1 MIGSK
6 KIFCKVLLFLSYFN
20 FIFCSDINYEK
31 IIAITG
37 KSRYRNIR
45 PPRRQDIIACIMYY
59 SSLELKKDAIDPAVT
74 QCLEQEEIVYA
85 ELGIPMIDQYNLKA
99 KYKKVLTEFRSKNKS
114 YNRDKQK
121 FIKKE
126 LGGKKLTRKDDV
138 IIQNFDR
145 KYFKLDEIVSLADE
159 SKRDYRNKQNKISW
173 EYYDQAI
180 KDPTMVK
187 ESTKQFDYKQSVIYN
202 KWTEENRLHDQQSNF
217 RTATDQ
223 EINIAIGS
231 DEIESNSFDNRLE
244 KTLNDDNFNGPES
257 STSRSNSRKQSR
269 NLENSSLQAYR
280 FGMST
285 RSVATVLN
293 AYNEENGSPVK
304 ISHQNIHYYYKKFEK
319 MSEDE
324 MLRNLAGCERFNL
337 FLDGKD
343 KSELLSITCS
353 DSNSNFY
360 RTPAAIFYFEE
371 IEDKKDNPKAERYAE
386 AFVTWWTTTQRT
398 IERKFSK
405 FNFKFSNIIG
415 FHFDTTNTNSGWNN
429 GVAVKIERL
438 IREQDPEFQMLS
450 VMCSRHSLETRWGYV
465 LKEISLKIFSKS
477 IPNYKVPKM
486 VERVTTNTEDLD
498 LVAFTWTFNE
508 WYRSDVE
515 FQKLVASS
523 ELAVETPLGST
534 ASNIEYPGKDNLGKK
549 LSKLFKK
556 SISERIL
563 MIKEI
568 AAVTEPVSVRWSSK
582 AINLQYYV
590 AIRPVMIPYLNQKNY
605 RNPKFEALKNY
616 LLAAD
621 DILKDN
627 LSTLWNMNQLYFET
641 LVQTIE
647 MNDPFFNTLA
657 ITKRYAQFAL
667 DNQLNSDSLVTNLN
681 RQSYLMD
688 GYFAVLSDNQEMKEI
703 ITQKSANQ
711 LKPGL
716 NPLVSLKKNNAIKLK
731 YSLKDWISF
740 DMKKFI
746 DDDFLYRALNSPLQD
761 QIGSIGISEL
771 KRLMIYDN
779 TEAERAIY
787 ELKKIGG
794 KPDLVDYGNFQMDRR
809 ISKINAVL
817 MGREKGPELD
827 NKKNMKKTAS
837 QVATEIAPPKKNNEP
852 TVCRY
857 PKRKRNR
864 RSEEYVLNEDCLPEE
879 NQTKLSKDSVSNKS
893 LSSVYDSNSIRHQCE
908 ITDYTGF
915 IGTIGNHIFN
925 ISGIYDVATSCCAGL
940 NTIRHIWTSWP
951 SFKAIDFKFL
961 CQQAAGK
968 KYDEGGYCW
977 EIISKKIGK
986 VYFGAMT
993 DLRDSDTIWN
1003 FFSRDGGFTKR
1014 QIQILRDFAA
1024 ILSNKCPAVEK
1035 FMEENS
1041 VKNRTITKKREKRK
1055 KMGGDSE
1062 HTSNFERAHLERA
1075 NLLNAGL
1082 PADKYKVDW
1091 RGIKDWDLKNPDS
1104 WIKRVQQNSE
1114 FAGEVESI
1122 EMQTIEDTAM
1132 ETSSTAE
1139 EEMVMETSLTAEEEI
1154 VEEIASVLENP
1165 VVEEIALDLVEEIAV
1180 EQIVEHLI
1188 PV

>member
-6 KIFCKVLLFLSYFN
+6 NIFRKILLLLSYFN
-20 FIFCSDINYEK
+20 FIICITINYEK

-37 KSRYRNIR
+37 KTRYRSIR

-59 SSLELKKDAIDPAVT
+59 GSMESENPKDQINSAVN
-74 QCLEQEEIVYA
+74 QCLEQEENIYA
-85 ELGIPMIDQYNLKA
+85 ELGIPMIEQRTLKSKYN
-99 KYKKVLTEFRSKNKS
+99 KVLTAFRDKNKS
-114 YNRDKQK
+114 YNRDKQN

-126 LGGKKLTRKDDV
+126 LGNKKLTRKDDV
-138 IIQNFDR
+138 VIQNFDR
-145 KYFKLDEIVSLADE
+145 QYFKLDEVISLADE
-159 SKRDYRNKQNKISW
+159 SKRDYRNKQSRISW

-187 ESTKQFDYKQSVIYN
+187 ESTKQFDYRQSVIYN
-202 KWTEENRLHDQQSNF
+202 RWTEEKRIHDQQSDF

-223 EINIAIGS
+223 EINNAIGS
-231 DEIESNSFDNRLE
+231 DEIEGNSFDNKLE
-244 KTLNDDNFNGPES
+244 KSLSDDNYNGPES
-257 STSRSNSRKQSR
+257 SSNQSNGRRQSR
-269 NLENSSLQAYR
+269 NLEKTSLQAYR
-280 FGMST
+280 FGLST

-293 AYNEENGSPVK
+293 AYNEENGSPVT
-304 ISHQNIHYYYKKFEK
+304 ISHQSIHYYYKKFEK
-319 MSEDE
+319 ISNNE
-324 MLRNLAGCERFNL
+324 MLENLAGCERFNL

-360 RTPAAIFYFEE
+360 RTPAAIFHFEE
-371 IEDKKDNPKAERYAE
+371 IEDKKDNPKSDRYAE

-405 FNFKFSNIIG
+405 FNFKFSNIVA

-438 IREQDPEFQMLS
+438 IREEDPDYSMLS

-465 LKEISLKIFSKS
+465 LKEISLNIFSKS
-477 IPNYKVPKM
+477 LQNYKVPKM
-486 VERVTTNTEDLD
+486 VERVTTNTNDLD
-498 LVAFTWTFNE
+498 LIAFTWTFNE
-508 WYRSDVE
+508 WYRSDVD

-523 ELAVETPLGST
+523 NMAVETPLGCS
-534 ASNIEYPGKDNLGKK
+534 ASNIDYPGKDNLGTK

-556 SISERIL
+556 NISERIL

-582 AINLQYYV
+582 TINLQYYI
-590 AIRPVMIPYLNQKNY
+590 AIRPVMIQYLTNKVY
-605 RNPKFEALKNY
+605 RNPKIESLKKY
-616 LLAAD
+616 ILATD

-641 LVQTIE
+641 LVQTMN
-647 MNDPFFNTLA
+647 MNDPFYDTLA

-667 DNQLNSDSLVTNLN
+667 DNNLQSDSLVTNLN

-688 GYFAVLSDNQEMKEI
+688 GYFSVLSDNDEMKEI

-711 LKPGL
+711 LKPGP
-716 NPLVSLKKNNAIKLK
+716 NALVTMKKNNALKQK

-761 QIGSIGISEL
+761 QIGSIGKSKL
-771 KRLMIYDN
+771 KLLMVYDN
-779 TEAERAIY
+779 TEAERAIN

-794 KPDLVDYGNFQMDRR
+794 KPDLEDYGNFQIDRR

-827 NKKNMKKTAS
+827 SKKNMKKTAS

-879 NQTKLSKDSVSNKS
+879 TQTKTSKDSVSNKS
-893 LSSVYDSNSIRHQCE
+893 ASPVYDFIQHQCE
-908 ITDYTGF
+908 ITDYHGL
-915 IGTIGNHIFN
+915 IDLAIDNIDLAIVN
-925 ISGIYDVATSCCAGL
+925 ISGIYDVTSSCCAGL
-940 NTIRHIWTSWP
+940 KTIRNIWSSWP
-951 SFKAIDFKFL
+951 SFHSIDFKYL
-961 CQQAAGK
+961 CQQDAYK

-977 EIISKKIGK
+977 EKISETLHEFYHGLSSRYSFWSDFWFSSGDGAIRKALGRMNDFKKI
-986 VYFGAMT
+986 
-993 DLRDSDTIWN
+993 L
-1003 FFSRDGGFTKR
+1003 
-1014 QIQILRDFAA
+1014 LE
-1024 ILSNKCPAVEK
+1024 KCPAVEK
-1035 FMEENS
+1035 FMEEKS
-1041 VKNRTITKKREKRK
+1041 VKSRKISRKREKRK
-1055 KMGGDSE
+1055 KTGDDSKHNSNIE
-1062 HTSNFERAHLERA
+1062 HAHAERAHLT
-1075 NLLNAGL
+1075 NFGL
-1082 PADKYKVDW
+1082 PPDRYKVDW
-1091 RGIKDWDLKNPDS
+1091 RGIKDWDLTNPDS
-1104 WIKRVQQNSE
+1104 WIKKIPQNSE

-1122 EMQTIEDTAM
+1122 ELQTIEDTAM
-1132 ETSSTAE
+1132 ETG
-1139 EEMVMETSLTAEEEI
+1139 LTAGEDT
-1154 VEEIASVLENP
+1154 AQ
-1165 VVEEIALDLVEEIAV
+1165 EIALEVAEETAGDIALEVVEDIALIAV
-1180 EQIVEHLI
+1180 TAL
-1188 PV
+1188 